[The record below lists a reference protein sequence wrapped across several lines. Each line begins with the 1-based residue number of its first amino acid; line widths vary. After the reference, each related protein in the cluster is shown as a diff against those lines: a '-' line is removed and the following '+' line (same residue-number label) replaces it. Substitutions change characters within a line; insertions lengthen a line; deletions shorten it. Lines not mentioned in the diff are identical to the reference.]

1 MAVSAPPAPP
11 SAATRL
17 RVPWTRTRVVM
28 TGVVVVFTAALVW
41 SWRTIEFGFGALLGG
56 AGDVANLLGRML
68 PPRFVDL
75 PYIIELAFLT
85 LAMAVV
91 GTALAIVLSVP
102 VAVLAARNTTIN
114 RATYYAARG
123 VIVLARAVPDVILAV
138 IFVRGLGIGVLPGIL
153 AIGLHS
159 IGMIGK
165 LFADAIEQVDEGA
178 REAVAATGGGRLQD
192 LATAVF
198 PQVLPSFIGTSVYRL
213 DINLRTS
220 TILGVV
226 GAGGIGFELQ
236 DALRSLSYD
245 RGLGIVIVIFVL
257 ILLVELVSSAMRA
270 SLIGNESTVLGAA
283 TRRRTLGDLLLA
295 RRRPRARGRDDVT
308 AFDRTAVRPPWT
320 RQRIVRTA
328 YLVGTLVV
336 LGWSVWAADANP
348 VDIAGAVP
356 DMWQTFTQF
365 VPPDFT
371 TARSDIIEGMLET
384 IAIGVVATAIGALL
398 AVPFG
403 FLAARNV
410 APARWV
416 MYAARTFLVFERGI
430 PELILA
436 VIFVAAVGLGPVG
449 GTMALALGSLGL
461 MAKLMADNLEE
472 VDPGPREAV
481 VAAGATRGQET
492 AASLVP
498 QAMPS
503 FVGSFLY
510 LLDVN
515 IRSATILGI
524 VGGGGIG
531 FLLFNAL
538 RTLNFATASAIVITI
553 FAVVYAIEQLS
564 GWVRAQLR

>member
-1 MAVSAPPAPP
+1 VAVTAPTP
-11 SAATRL
+11 SVPVKL
-17 RVPWTRTRVVM
+17 RVPWTRPRVVM
-28 TGVVVVFTAALVW
+28 TGVVVVFAAAFVW
-41 SWRTIEFGFGALLGG
+41 SWRQIEFTFGELVGG
-56 AGDVANLLGRML
+56 LGDVANLLGRML

-91 GTALAIVLSVP
+91 GTALAVVLSVP
-102 VAVLAARNTTIN
+102 VAVLAARNTTVN

-123 VIVLARAVPDVILAV
+123 VIVLARAIPDVILAV
-138 IFVRGLGIGVLPGIL
+138 IFVRGLGIGVLPGVL

-159 IGMIGK
+159 VGMIGK

-198 PQVLPSFIGTSVYRL
+198 PQVLPSFIGTALYRL

-245 RGLGIVIVIFVL
+245 RGLGIVIVIFAL
-257 ILLVELVSSAMRA
+257 ILLVELISSAMRA
-270 SLIGNESTVLGAA
+270 SLIGNESTVFGAA
-283 TRRRTLGDLLLA
+283 VRRRSLGDLVLA
-295 RRRPRARGRDDVT
+295 RRTRTTRAGVDVT
-308 AFDRTAVRPPWT
+308 QFDRTRLRPPWT
-320 RQRIVRTA
+320 RERRVRA
-328 YLVGTLVV
+328 IYLVGTVGV
-336 LGWSVWAADANP
+336 LAWAIWAAKANP
-348 VDIAGAVP
+348 VDIVGAVP
-356 DMWQTFTQF
+356 EIWRTFTQF
-365 VPPDFT
+365 VPPDFSS
-371 TARSDIIEGMLET
+371 ARAEIVEGMLET
-384 IAIGVVATAIGALL
+384 VAIGVVATVLGAVLAI
-398 AVPFG
+398 PFG

-416 MYAARTFLVFERGI
+416 MYLARTFLVFERGI

-481 VAAGATRGQET
+481 VATGATRGQET
-492 AASLVP
+492 MTSLVP

-538 RTLNFATASAIVITI
+538 RTLNFETASAIVLTI

>member
-1 MAVSAPPAPP
+1 MAVTAPP
-11 SAATRL
+11 SSVPVKL
-17 RVPWTRTRVVM
+17 RVPWTRPRVVM
-28 TGVVVVFTAALVW
+28 TGVVVVFAAAFVW
-41 SWRTIEFGFGALLGG
+41 SWRQIEFTFGELVGG
-56 AGDVANLLGRML
+56 LGDVANLLGRML

-91 GTALAIVLSVP
+91 GTALAVVLSVP
-102 VAVLAARNTTIN
+102 VAVLAARNTTVN

-123 VIVLARAVPDVILAV
+123 VIVLARAIPDVILAV
-138 IFVRGLGIGVLPGIL
+138 IFVRGLGIGVLPGVL

-159 IGMIGK
+159 VGMIGK

-198 PQVLPSFIGTSVYRL
+198 PQVLPSFIGTSLYRL

-245 RGLGIVIVIFVL
+245 RGLGIVIVIFAL
-257 ILLVELVSSAMRA
+257 ILLVELISSAMRA
-270 SLIGNESTVLGAA
+270 SLIGNESTVLGTAA
-283 TRRRTLGDLLLA
+283 RRRSLGDLVLA
-295 RRRPRARGRDDVT
+295 RRKRSAQLGADVT
-308 AFDRTAVRPPWT
+308 RFDRTRLRPPWT
-320 RQRIVRTA
+320 RDRRVRTV
-328 YLVGTLVV
+328 YLVGTLGV
-336 LGWSVWAADANP
+336 LAWAIWAAQANP
-348 VDIAGAVP
+348 VDIVGAFP
-356 DMWQTFTQF
+356 EIWRTFTQF
-365 VPPDFT
+365 VPPDFS
-371 TARSDIIEGMLET
+371 TARAEIVEGMLET
-384 IAIGVVATAIGALL
+384 VAIGVVATVLGAVLAI
-398 AVPFG
+398 PFG

-416 MYAARTFLVFERGI
+416 MYLARTFLVFERGI

-481 VAAGATRGQET
+481 VATGATRGQET
-492 AASLVP
+492 MTSLVP

-531 FLLFNAL
+531 FLLFNSL
-538 RTLNFATASAIVITI
+538 RTLNFETASAIVLTI